1 MNSTWQ
7 DFLQQQGAHLHNG
20 IVQHFG
26 DAPTELAASRD
37 GTVLCDLSQF
47 GTLKVSG
54 EDALSF
60 LQNMLSSD
68 VSETSAQHAQI
79 SSLNSPKG
87 RMLASF
93 LIWRT
98 GADYFLHLPHSLC
111 AAIHKRLSMYILRA
125 KVKIEDAGEQQICL
139 GLAGNDAEALLRHYF
154 GSAPQNAW
162 AVEQHDHTSIIR
174 VGVQRF
180 QVNTTAQ
187 HAPALWQNF
196 TRLPSPS
203 GRAKRGAGAG
213 GEGGARAAG
222 SPCWDWL
229 NIRAGIPVILP
240 VTQEQFVAQMVNL
253 ELIGGVNFKKGCYPG
268 QEIVARM
275 HYLGKLKRR
284 MYLAHI
290 EGDTVP
296 QPGDELYSSD
306 MEAQA
311 SGMVVNAT
319 AAPGGGCDLLAVV
332 QISSR
337 DTQAVH
343 LQSLQ
348 GAPLNFLPL
357 PYPIP

>member
-1 MNSTWQ
+1 MNQLWQ
-7 DFLQQQGAHLHNG
+7 DFLQQQGAKIQDG
-20 IVQHFG
+20 IVHNFG
-26 DAPTELAASRD
+26 DAPAELAASRD

-54 EDALSF
+54 EGALDF

-68 VSETSAQHAQI
+68 VSEVSAQHAQI

-98 GADYFLHLPHSLC
+98 DADYFLHLPHSLC
-111 AAIHKRLSMYILRA
+111 AAIHKRLSMFILRA

-139 GLAGNDAEALLRHYF
+139 GLAGNDAEVLLRHYL
-154 GSAPQNAW
+154 GSTPQNAW
-162 AVEQHDHTSIIR
+162 GVESHSHTSIIR

-180 QVNTTAQ
+180 QLNTTVQ
-187 HAPALWQNF
+187 HAPALWQK
-196 TRLPSPS
+196 LSSSSPHPTL
-203 GRAKRGAGAG
+203 AH
-213 GEGGARAAG
+213 GEMAVKFVG
-222 SPCWDWL
+222 STCWDWL
-229 NIRAGIPVILP
+229 NIHAGIPVILP

-290 EGDTVP
+290 EGDTMP
-296 QPGDELYSSD
+296 QPGDELYSAD

-337 DTQAVH
+337 DTQTVH

-348 GAPLNFLPL
+348 GAPLNFSPL
-357 PYPIP
+357 PYLIP

>member
-7 DFLQQQGAHLHNG
+7 HFLRQQAAEIQDSVVRHFSDAQG
-20 IVQHFG
+20 
-26 DAPTELAASRD
+26 ELAAAQN

-47 GTLKVSG
+47 GVLKVSG
-54 EDALSF
+54 EEAQGF
-60 LQNMLSSD
+60 LQNLLSND
-68 VSETSAQHAQI
+68 VREVSAQHAQI

-87 RMLASF
+87 RVLASL
-93 LIWRT
+93 LIRRA

-125 KVKIEDAGEQQICL
+125 RVRIEDASDEVVCL
-139 GLAGNDAEALLRHYF
+139 GLNGENAAAQIQECF
-154 GSAPQNAW
+154 GPAPQDAM
-162 AVEQHDHTSIIR
+162 AVAHHDHTSVIR
-174 VGVQRF
+174 LGPQRF
-180 QVNTTAQ
+180 QLNTTLQ
-187 HAPALWQNF
+187 HAPALWQKLSASA
-196 TRLPSPS
+196 LPV
-203 GRAKRGAGAG
+203 
-213 GEGGARAAG
+213 G
-222 SPCWDWL
+222 SACWDWL

-240 VTQEQFVAQMVNL
+240 TTQEQFVAQMVNL

-275 HYLGKLKRR
+275 QYLGKLKRR
-284 MYLAHI
+284 MVLAHI
-290 EGDTVP
+290 ESDTVP
-296 QPGDELYSSD
+296 QPGDELYSAD

-337 DTQAVH
+337 DTQTVH

-357 PYPIP
+357 PYSIP

>member
-1 MNSTWQ
+1 MNLTWQ
-7 DFLQQQGAHLHNG
+7 DFLQQQGAEIQDG
-20 IVQHFG
+20 MVQHFG
-26 DAPTELAASRD
+26 DAPAELAASRE

-54 EDALSF
+54 VDALSF

-68 VSETSAQHAQI
+68 VSETSAQQAQI
-79 SSLNSPKG
+79 SSLNNPKG
-87 RMLASF
+87 RMLASL

-111 AAIHKRLSMYILRA
+111 VAIHKRLSMYILRA
-125 KVKIEDAGEQQICL
+125 KVKIEDAGDEVVCL
-139 GLAGNDAEALLRHYF
+139 GLNGENAAAQIQECF
-154 GSAPQNAW
+154 GSIPQDAM
-162 AVEQHDHTSIIR
+162 AVAHYDNTSIIR
-174 VGVQRF
+174 VGAQRF
-180 QVNTTAQ
+180 QINTTPQ
-187 HAPALWQNF
+187 HAPALWQQ
-196 TRLPSPS
+196 LSAS
-203 GRAKRGAGAG
+203 
-213 GEGGARAAG
+213 ARPVG

-240 VTQEQFVAQMVNL
+240 ATQEQFVAQMVNL

-268 QEIVARM
+268 QEIIARM

-290 EGDTVP
+290 EDDTVP
-296 QPGDELYSSD
+296 QPGDELYSAD

-332 QISSR
+332 QIISR
-337 DTQAVH
+337 DTQTVY

-357 PYPIP
+357 PYLIP

>member
-20 IVQHFG
+20 MAQHFG

-54 EDALSF
+54 VDALSF

-68 VSETSAQHAQI
+68 VSETSAQQAQI
-79 SSLNSPKG
+79 SSLNNPKG

-98 GADYFLHLPHSLC
+98 GADYFLRLPHSLC
-111 AAIHKRLSMYILRA
+111 AAIHKRLSMYILRS
-125 KVKIEDAGEQQICL
+125 KVKIEDASDEVVCL
-139 GLAGNDAEALLRHYF
+139 GLNGENAAAQIQGCCGSIPQDAMAVAHYD
-154 GSAPQNAW
+154 NI
-162 AVEQHDHTSIIR
+162 SIIR
-174 VGVQRF
+174 VGAQRF
-180 QVNTTAQ
+180 QLNTTPQ
-187 HAPALWQNF
+187 HAPALWQQ
-196 TRLPSPS
+196 LSAS
-203 GRAKRGAGAG
+203 
-213 GEGGARAAG
+213 ARPVG
-222 SPCWDWL
+222 SACWDWL
-229 NIRAGIPVILP
+229 NIRAGIPVILLA
-240 VTQEQFVAQMVNL
+240 TQEQFVAQMVNL
-253 ELIGGVNFKKGCYPG
+253 ELIGGVSFTKGCYPG

-296 QPGDELYSSD
+296 QPGDELYSAD

-337 DTQAVH
+337 DTQTVH

-348 GAPLNFLPL
+348 GVPLNFSPL

>member
-1 MNSTWQ
+1 MNQLWQ

-20 IVQHFG
+20 MAQHFG
-26 DAPTELAASRD
+26 NAPAELTVSRD

-54 EDALSF
+54 VDALDF

-68 VSETSAQHAQI
+68 VSEVSAQHAQI

-125 KVKIEDAGEQQICL
+125 KVKIEDASEQQICL
-139 GLAGNDAEALLRHYF
+139 GLAGNDAEALLRHHF
-154 GSAPQNAW
+154 GSAPQTAW
-162 AVEQHDHTSIIR
+162 AVEQHGHTGIIR
-174 VGVQRF
+174 VGPQRF
-180 QVNTTAQ
+180 QLNTTVQ
-187 HAPALWQNF
+187 HASALWQNF
-196 TRLPSPS
+196 TRPPSPS
-203 GRAKRGAGAG
+203 GGELARGPVG
-213 GEGGARAAG
+213 GEGSARPAG

-229 NIRAGIPVILP
+229 NIRAGIPAILP
-240 VTQEQFVAQMVNL
+240 ATQEQFVPQMVNL

-290 EGDTVP
+290 EGDMVP
-296 QPGDELYSSD
+296 QPGDELYSAD

-332 QISSR
+332 QIGSR
-337 DTQAVH
+337 DTQTVH
-343 LQSLQ
+343 LRSLQ
-348 GAPLNFLPL
+348 GAELNFLPL